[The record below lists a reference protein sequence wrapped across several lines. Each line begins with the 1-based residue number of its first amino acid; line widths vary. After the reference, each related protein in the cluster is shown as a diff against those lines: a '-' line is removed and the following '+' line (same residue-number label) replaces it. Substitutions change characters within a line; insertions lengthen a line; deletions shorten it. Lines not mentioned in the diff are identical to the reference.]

1 MIFWSLALIV
11 TAIACAALYYAGARA
26 RVNAATVDVDSPEIA
41 HLRGQLREIEADAEA
56 GRIGEGDVVAA
67 RAEVARELI
76 RVKAA
81 ARPVGTA
88 PLPRIAVLG
97 SVAATALV
105 ALGVYAALGRPD
117 MPAQPI
123 AVRDDLP
130 APTEQLTLDAA
141 VARIEAE
148 LTTNP
153 GDMRGWRVLAP
164 AYMQL
169 GRFAEAAEALR
180 KVIAAEGADADLETD
195 LGEAVMMAGG
205 GDISGEA
212 LALFESAAA
221 RDPAHARSR
230 YYIASAAMQAGD
242 LEAAKQLWGGL
253 IALAKGDEPWLANAR
268 AGLAA
273 AEGDVGQMDDE
284 AILGMVDQLAERLA
298 TEGGTVEE
306 WTRLVRSRL
315 VLGQGEEA
323 QKAYQAARAAIPDAA
338 ERQPLD
344 VLAADNGL
352 MVGQ

>member
-11 TAIACAALYYAGARA
+11 TAIACAALYYAGGRA
-26 RVNAATVDVDSPEIA
+26 GVNAAAGDVDSPEVA
-41 HLRGQLREIEADAEA
+41 HLKRQLREIEADAEA
-56 GRIGEGDVVAA
+56 GRLGEGEVAGA
-67 RAEVARELI
+67 RAEVAREMI
-76 RVKAA
+76 RVKAT
-81 ARPVGTA
+81 ARPAVNA
-88 PLPRIAVLG
+88 PMPRLAVVA
-97 SVAATALV
+97 SVAATALL

-117 MPAQPI
+117 MPAQPM

-130 APTEQLTLDAA
+130 AATEELTLDAA
-141 VARIEAE
+141 VARIEAQ
-148 LTTNP
+148 LATTP
-153 GDMRGWRVLAP
+153 DDMRGWRVLAP

-180 KVIAAEGADADLETD
+180 RVIAAEGADADLETD
-195 LGEAVMMAGG
+195 LGEALMMAGG

-212 LALFESAAA
+212 LAQFESAAA
-221 RDPAHARSR
+221 RDPEHARSR

-242 LEAAKQLWGGL
+242 FEAARQHWTEL
-253 IALAKGDEPWLANAR
+253 IALAEGDEPWLANAR

-284 AILGMVDQLAERLA
+284 AILGMVDSLADRLA
-298 TEGGTVEE
+298 SEGGSIEE

-323 QKAYQAARAAIPDAA
+323 QKAYQAARAAYPDAA
-338 ERQPLD
+338 ERQALD

-352 MVGQ
+352 MVSQ